1 MGVARPGRKV
11 VITGDTG
18 PTEMTRI
25 AAHRAQLLI
34 HDGSFA
40 DEEVG
45 RAAET
50 GHSTARQAAEIGR
63 EAEVEMLALV
73 HVSSRY
79 HVGAVLAEAREVLPD
94 AIAPRD
100 FDLVE
105 LPLPERGGPR
115 HLERGARQRPEP
127 DSAADPAAEPA
138 PPAA

>member
-1 MGVARPGRKV
+1 MGEARPGRKV
-11 VITGDTG
+11 VITGDTA
-18 PTEMTRI
+18 PCEMTRI

-40 DEEVG
+40 DEEAQ

-50 GHSTARQAAEIGR
+50 GHSTAREAAIVAR
-63 EAEVEMLALV
+63 EAEVDMLAIV

-79 HVGAVLAEAREVLPD
+79 NVGAVLAEAREAMPA

-100 FDLVE
+100 FDLIE

-115 HLERGARQRPEP
+115 LVERGARQRREP
-127 DSAADPAAEPA
+127 APAAESA
-138 PPAA
+138 